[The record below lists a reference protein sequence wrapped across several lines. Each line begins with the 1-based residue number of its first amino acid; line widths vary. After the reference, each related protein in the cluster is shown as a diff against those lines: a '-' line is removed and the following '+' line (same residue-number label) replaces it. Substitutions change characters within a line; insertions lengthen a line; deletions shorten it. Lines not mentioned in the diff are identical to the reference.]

1 METYKN
7 EGIINYEVGGRKLPI
22 RVEYT
27 ATKEKIKVR
36 INYLDLVAILK
47 ATKSK
52 NLKELDLLFLM
63 QIRFTD
69 GEIHQIKLTI
79 PEEILNA
86 SPEELEERSKQ

>member
-1 METYKN
+1 MATYEN
-7 EGIINYEVGGRKLPI
+7 EGTINYEVEGRKLPI

-36 INYLDLVAILK
+36 INYLDLVPILK

-86 SPEELEERSKQ
+86 SPEELEKRSKQ

>member
-1 METYKN
+1 METYEN
-7 EGIINYEVGGRKLPI
+7 EGTINYEVEGRKIPI
-22 RVEYT
+22 RAEYT
-27 ATKEKIKVR
+27 VTKERIKVR
-36 INYLDLVAILK
+36 INYLDLVAILR
-47 ATKSK
+47 ATNSR
-52 NLKELDLLFLM
+52 NLKELDILFLI

>member
-1 METYKN
+1 METYEN
-7 EGIINYEVGGRKLPI
+7 EGTINYEVEGRKIPI

-27 ATKEKIKVR
+27 VTKERIKVR
-36 INYLDLVAILK
+36 INYLDLVAILR
-47 ATKSK
+47 ATNSR
-52 NLKELDLLFLM
+52 NLKELDILFLM

>member
-1 METYKN
+1 METYEN
-7 EGIINYEVGGRKLPI
+7 EGTINYEVEGRKIPI

-27 ATKEKIKVR
+27 VTKERIKVR
-36 INYLDLVAILK
+36 INYLDLVAILR
-47 ATKSK
+47 ATNSR
-52 NLKELDLLFLM
+52 NLKELDLLFLI

>member
-1 METYKN
+1 METYEN
-7 EGIINYEVGGRKLPI
+7 EGTINYEVEGRKIPI

-27 ATKEKIKVR
+27 VTKERIKVR
-36 INYLDLVAILK
+36 INYLDLVAILR
-47 ATKSK
+47 ATNSR
-52 NLKELDLLFLM
+52 NLKELDILFLM

-86 SPEELEERSKQ
+86 SPEELEERTKQ

>member
-1 METYKN
+1 MATYEN
-7 EGIINYEVGGRKLPI
+7 EGTINYEVEGRQLPI

-36 INYLDLVAILK
+36 INYLDLVPILK

>member
-1 METYKN
+1 METYEN
-7 EGIINYEVGGRKLPI
+7 EGTINYEVEGRKIPI

-27 ATKEKIKVR
+27 VTKERIKVR
-36 INYLDLVAILK
+36 INYLDLVAILR
-47 ATKSK
+47 ATNSR
-52 NLKELDLLFLM
+52 NLKEFDILFLM